1 MEIRI
6 IGGSHAAIACATRA
20 REEYPDARIVI
31 YEKNKNIGFIA
42 QSIPLY
48 LSGNTNFLKMS
59 SYTTIS
65 ELENLGIL
73 VKTQF
78 SVTDIDMEKKVLK
91 TLDLVGGCEG
101 EDSYDKLVL
110 ATGSYPSLP
119 LVKGD
124 FRDKLFVIKNYAD
137 AEKIKKFMRVSRSV
151 IIIGGGAIG
160 VEIAQLMNNA
170 RIQTT
175 LIHSSD
181 NILNR
186 YLDQDVAEDVQQTL
200 SLRGVEIVTNSVVTD
215 IQEETIKNT
224 NPSQSNREWKI
235 SRVTT
240 RDGREFVADGVI
252 YAAGFR
258 PNSFLV
264 ADQLELGDKG
274 AILVNDYMQT
284 SHPDVFAV
292 GDCSTTTV
300 TNVKKPIYVPHVSDA
315 IRQGD
320 VAAVN
325 LLEPKIK
332 LNKSQGTYKLN
343 FDEEMTLCMTGLS
356 LEKSK
361 AEGFD
366 CETAYVRDDYV
377 DSDDYFELWLIYEKG
392 THKILGMQSKG
403 VAPEIAAQADIIS
416 LAIQNNLTVDD
427 IEFTDFYYKHGFK
440 DPKSFV
446 KLVADKIRQQEK
458 MAERY

>member
-78 SVTDIDMEKKVLK
+78 SVSDIDMTNKVIK
-91 TLDLVGGCEG
+91 VVDLV
-101 EDSYDKLVL
+101 EDNEFEDKYDKLIL

-119 LVKGD
+119 LVKGQ
-124 FRDKLFVIKNYAD
+124 FRDKLFIIKNYID
-137 AEKIKKFMRVSRSV
+137 AEKIKRFMRVSRSV

-170 RIQTT
+170 KIQTT
-175 LIHSSD
+175 LIHASD

-186 YLDQDVAEDVQQTL
+186 YLDKDVAEDVQKTL
-200 SLRGVEIVTNSVVTD
+200 ALRGIDIVTNSVVTD
-215 IQEETIKNT
+215 IQEETIENT
-224 NPSQSNREWKI
+224 NIHEGNVGKTI
-235 SRVTT
+235 SRVIT

-252 YAAGFR
+252 YATGFR
-258 PNSFLV
+258 PNTFLA

-274 AILVNDYMQT
+274 AIIVDDYMQT

-292 GDCSTTTV
+292 GDCSTTNV
-300 TNVKKPIYVPHVSDA
+300 TNMKHPNYVPHVSDA

-320 VAAVN
+320 VAAIN
-325 LLEPKIK
+325 LLEPKVK

-356 LEKSK
+356 LEKAK
-361 AEGFD
+361 EEGFD
-366 CETAYVRDDYV
+366 CKSVYVRNDYV
-377 DSDDYFELWLIYEKG
+377 SSEGYFELWMIYERG

-403 VAPEIAAQADIIS
+403 VAPEIAAQADIVS
-416 LAIQNNLTVDD
+416 LAIQNNATVDE
-427 IEFTDFYYKHGFK
+427 IEYIDFYYKHGFK
-440 DPKSFV
+440 NPKSFM

-458 MAERY
+458 MEQLY